1 MVRLKFMSWI
11 DLFLSIVL
19 VKLFLQWIDRA
30 LDTLK
35 VTRWS
40 RSLKSRSGP
49 LDRLPSSLI
58 SSWEEGVEGE
68 APLFTRW
75 FVPLQELELNVEI
88 TLRLRTFSGLC
99 LSRQSSGP
107 GAIVTGF
114 SFSTF
119 CFQKFVTNTTVFC
132 NKCIKP
138 PVWKMQGS
146 NWGFALYAGGGLKTE
161 KKKAEH
167 LPSQTGPIKEAT
179 SWDPTVTS
187 PVSVMATPPE
197 RFSVDFRISLHSSW
211 WFLSPPLF
219 FLAAII
225 QFSLLHQ
232 FPHLS
237 PT

>member
-1 MVRLKFMSWI
+1 MVRLKLMSWI

-30 LDTLK
+30 PDTLK

-58 SSWEEGVEGE
+58 SSWKEGVEGE

-88 TLRLRTFSGLC
+88 TLCLCTFSGLC

-132 NKCIKP
+132 NKCIKQ

-161 KKKAEH
+161 KKKLNIYH
-167 LPSQTGPIKEAT
+167 LKQVPLKRPQAGIPQ
-179 SWDPTVTS
+179 S
-187 PVSVMATPPE
+187 PVLSVLWPPTWMFFS
-197 RFSVDFRISLHSSW
+197 RF
-211 WFLSPPLF
+211 
-219 FLAAII
+219 
-225 QFSLLHQ
+225 
-232 FPHLS
+232 
-237 PT
+237 